1 MKIQEKIVAMYED
14 GISWDEIGEQLNLK
28 KNQID
33 VYRSCITKYYHR
45 KDEFQALRNL
55 GMTVVE
61 ISEKTNVHERAI
73 IILTKCADTNQM
85 IKYRKAKEAE
95 EKQRTKKQKEK
106 QCINYYI
113 DHNEPLSGCGELPKF
128 LQGIGP
134 VKIKGK
140 PNRMAG
146 VPEHLYGKKREDDPK
161 GEVFYVSKKFR

>member
-33 VYRSCITKYYHR
+33 IYRSCITKYYHR

-73 IILTKCADTNQM
+73 SILTKCAGASQM
-85 IKYRKAKEAE
+85 TKYRKAKEAE
-95 EKQRTKKQKEK
+95 EKQRIKKQKDNARVK
-106 QCINYYI
+106 YYI

-134 VKIKGK
+134 VEIKGK

-146 VPEHLYGKKREDDPK
+146 VPEHIHGKKKEGEPK
-161 GEVFYVSKKFR
+161 MRTFYASKKFR

>member
-1 MKIQEKIVAMYED
+1 MQEKIVAMYED
-14 GISWDEIGEQLNLK
+14 GIPWEEIGERLNLK

-33 VYRSCITKYYHR
+33 VYRLCITKYYHR

-55 GMTVVE
+55 GMTLVE

-73 IILTKCADTNQM
+73 GILTKCAGTNQM
-85 IKYRKAKEAE
+85 FKYRKAKEAE
-95 EKQRTKKQKEK
+95 EKPRIKKQKETSRK
-106 QCINYYI
+106 KYYI

-134 VKIKGK
+134 VKISGK

-146 VPEHLYGKKREDDPK
+146 APDHIHGKQKEGEPK
-161 GEVFYVSKKFR
+161 MRTFYASKKFQ